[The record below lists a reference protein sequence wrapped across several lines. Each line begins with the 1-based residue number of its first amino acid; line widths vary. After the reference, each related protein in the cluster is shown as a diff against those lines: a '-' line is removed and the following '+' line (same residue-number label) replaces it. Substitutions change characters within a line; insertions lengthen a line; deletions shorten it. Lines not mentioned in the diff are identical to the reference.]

1 MNAGENTA
9 QSFSAHAET
18 QNKNPSPLATRFCP
32 QSKRKEKRKK
42 KEKTQHINLAEHGQQ
57 TGAKR
62 LTLGCG
68 EGETYLHAIAQ
79 QVTETGC

>member
-1 MNAGENTA
+1 MANIMNAGENA
-9 QSFSAHAET
+9 ARGFSALAKI
-18 QNKNPSPLATRFCP
+18 QNKNPSLLATRFCP
-32 QSKRKEKRKK
+32 QLKK
-42 KEKTQHINLAEHGQQ
+42 KKKKQHINLAEHGQQ